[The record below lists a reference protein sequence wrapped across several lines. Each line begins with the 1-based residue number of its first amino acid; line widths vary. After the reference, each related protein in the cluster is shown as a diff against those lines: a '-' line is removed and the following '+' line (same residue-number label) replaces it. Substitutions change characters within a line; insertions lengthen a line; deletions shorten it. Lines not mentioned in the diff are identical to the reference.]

1 MKDEDGNRTK
11 FDKKGRGTDV
21 DGYDRAGVNK
31 YGLPKGLSVEDVGKM
46 EQDELTEKMK
56 KATESF
62 WEVLDKVEIEMTPA
76 ERMLRTY
83 IEHRL
88 DPTLTKEEAID
99 EVITKLFNLKTG
111 QKVTDAERKAFKKI
125 MKSAIKVAKDYDEI
139 NIESI
144 VEASIESVTSRIKER
159 TMEAKKGVDK
169 GKSVINSKQA
179 SQILSEPKQIM
190 EEIEKDFEEDL

>member
-11 FDKKGRGTDV
+11 FDKKGRGTNV

-31 YGLPKGLSVEDVGKM
+31 YGLPKGVSVEDIGKM

-62 WEVLDKVEIEMTPA
+62 WEVFDKVEIEMTPA

-111 QKVTDAERKAFKKI
+111 QKVTDTERKAFKKI
-125 MKSAIKVAKDYDEI
+125 MKSAIKVAKDYDII

-144 VEASIESVTSRIKER
+144 VDASIESVTSRIKER

-179 SQILSEPKQIM
+179 SQILSKPQQIV

>member
-31 YGLPKGLSVEDVGKM
+31 YGLPKGVSVEDVGKM

-56 KATESF
+56 KATDSF

-83 IEHRL
+83 VEHRL

-99 EVITKLFNLKTG
+99 EVITKLFNLKNG

-125 MKSAIKVAKDYDEI
+125 MKSAIKVAKDYDKI

-144 VEASIESVTSRIKER
+144 VDASIESVTSRIKER

-179 SQILSEPKQIM
+179 SQILSEPQQIV